1 MVLSLDKLKLVNVN
15 VIKPAEPV
23 NTTFFEEKK
32 SSTPNER
39 LLNSSAVKN

>member
-23 NTTFFEEKK
+23 NTTNQAH
-32 SSTPNER
+32 PMR
-39 LLNSSAVKN
+39 DY